1 MASDAK
7 TVPVKYLNAG
17 APGSEDI
24 DTSGGITV
32 EMCTNPTCRALVPT
46 EMIQAHIDGHQADHV
61 HDGGNHPVRPPGTPD
76 QGLPV
81 PPPYPD
87 QGLPPEGQAP
97 PEVSGGAPP
106 QVTPQQ

>member
-1 MASDAK
+1 MAN

-17 APGSEDI
+17 APGSENI

-32 EMCTNPTCRALVPT
+32 EMCTNPTCSALVPT

-61 HDGGNHPVRPPGTPD
+61 HDGSNVPVHPPGTPD

-81 PPPYPD
+81 NPD
-87 QGLPPEGQAP
+87 QSLPPEGQAP

-106 QVTPQQ
+106 QVTPH